1 MPSINWAL
9 LEKKSLYALEQRRA
23 DVALKRAEFCQWLEK
38 VDPRRLVFLDETG
51 AKTNMIRLY
60 ARARKGE
67 RALEYAP
74 HGHWNTTT
82 LVAAITWESAIAP
95 MVFDGPMDSLAF
107 AAYVAQVLIPE
118 LPASSIVEMDN
129 LSAHKSRTTQKLFEH
144 AGIELRYQPPYSP
157 DFNPIELMWAKV
169 KNYLRSA
176 KARTQEQLYEAIAQ
190 SLDQITSHD
199 TQGVLRYCKVAI
211 IS

>member
-1 MPSINWAL
+1 M
-9 LEKKSLYALEQRRA
+9 R
-23 DVALKRAEFCQWLEK
+23 KRHEFCQWVAG

-60 ARARKGE
+60 GRAKKGQ
-67 RALEYAP
+67 RVVDYAP

-95 MVFDGPMDSLAF
+95 MVLDGPMDRLSF
-107 AAYVAQVLIPE
+107 EAYVKKVLIPV
-118 LPASSIVEMDN
+118 LPVSSIVVMDN
-129 LSAHKSRTTQKLFEH
+129 LSAHKSQTTQKLFQE

-169 KNYLRSA
+169 KNKLRSA
-176 KARTQEQLYEAIAQ
+176 KARTQEELYEAIAQ
-190 SLDQITSHD
+190 ALSQITSSD
-199 TQGVLRYCKVAI
+199 TQGFFRHCNVGI